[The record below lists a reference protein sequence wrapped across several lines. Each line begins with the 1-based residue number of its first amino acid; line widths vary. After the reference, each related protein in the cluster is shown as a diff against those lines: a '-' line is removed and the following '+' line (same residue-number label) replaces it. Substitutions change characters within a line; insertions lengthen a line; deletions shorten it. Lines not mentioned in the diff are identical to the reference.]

1 MLENGKVAGPSGLVS
16 RKVKLT
22 VEAGVDMITGRI
34 NKISGEGVG
43 KLSIF
48 LNYHKEKGRS

>member
-1 MLENGKVAGPSGLVS
+1 MLENGKVAGPSRLVS